1 MTDIPTTPLEEGDP
15 VALAVDANHPTAL
28 DGQPGDVVVLVV
40 PPGKGLLVEAWL
52 KRQMFETP
60 EQKLARLY
68 ADNLTEVA
76 A

>member
-1 MTDIPTTPLEEGDP
+1 MTDIPLTPLEEGDP
-15 VALAVDANHPTAL
+15 IALKVDANHPTAL

-40 PPGKGLLVEAWL
+40 PPGRGLLVEAWL

-60 EQKLARLY
+60 EERLARLY